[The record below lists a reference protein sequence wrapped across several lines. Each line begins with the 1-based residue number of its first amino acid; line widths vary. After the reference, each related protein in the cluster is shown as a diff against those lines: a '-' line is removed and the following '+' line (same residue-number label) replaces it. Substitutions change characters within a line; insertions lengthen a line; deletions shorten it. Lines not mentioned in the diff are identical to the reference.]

1 MTFRN
6 GYSAKVALT
15 LKVNGRELEV
25 SHVGLNEESLRAFAK
40 AADPSDAQLV
50 IRVDNSSNML
60 DVCLPNGVPS
70 DSYEVDYR

>member
-6 GYSAKVALT
+6 GYSAKGALT

-40 AADPSDAQLV
+40 AADP
-50 IRVDNSSNML
+50 
-60 DVCLPNGVPS
+60 
-70 DSYEVDYR
+70 